1 MRAVLCREFGPE
13 ENLRVEDVP
22 SPELEPG
29 TVRVRVKAAGVNFPD
44 ILCVRGLYQFKPPL
58 PFVPGGEGAG
68 EVVEVAE
75 DVSAFQPGDRVLF
88 TVLAGAFAEEIVV
101 PAAKVVRIPDSMPF
115 DVAAGF
121 AIVYGTSY
129 YALKQ
134 RAGLKAGETL
144 LVLGAAGGVG
154 LAAVE
159 LGHAMGA
166 KVIAAASSAD
176 KLAMAAEHG
185 ADEGIDYARDDLKD
199 RVKALTD
206 GRGADVIYDPVGG
219 DYTERA
225 FRAIAWEGRHLVIG
239 FAGGRIPQLPLNLPL
254 LKGASVVGVFWGAWA
269 ERRPEEHAGNM
280 RELFALYEE
289 GRIRPHV
296 DARFPLEG
304 FQEAFAAIRERRVKG
319 KIVLVP

>member
-13 ENLRVEDVP
+13 ENLKVEEVP
-22 SPELEPG
+22 APELAPG
-29 TVRVRVKAAGVNFPD
+29 CVRVRVRAAGVNFPD

-58 PFVPGGEGAG
+58 PFAPGGEGAG
-68 EVVEVAE
+68 EVVEVAD
-75 DVSAFQPGDRVLF
+75 DVSGITVGDRVLF

-101 PAAKVVRIPDSMPF
+101 PAAKIVRIPDSMPF

-185 ADEGIDYARDDLKD
+185 AQDGINYAEEDLKA
-199 RVKALTD
+199 RARELTG
-206 GRGADVIYDPVGG
+206 GRGVDVIYDPVGG
-219 DYTERA
+219 DFTEPA

-239 FAGGRIPQLPLNLPL
+239 FAGGRIPKLPLNLPL

-269 ERRPEEHAGNM
+269 ERRPDEHAENM
-280 RELFALYEE
+280 RELFALYEQ

-296 DARFPLEG
+296 DARFPLER
-304 FQEAFAAIRERRVKG
+304 FQEAFAAIRDRRVKG
-319 KIVLVP
+319 KVVLVP

>member
-1 MRAVLCREFGPE
+1 ME
-13 ENLRVEDVP
+13 EIPAPALQ
-22 SPELEPG
+22 PG
-29 TVRVRVKAAGVNFPD
+29 CVRIRVKAAGVNFPD
-44 ILCVRGLYQFKPPL
+44 ILCVRGQYQFKPPL
-58 PFVPGGEGAG
+58 PFAPGGEGAG
-68 EVVEVAE
+68 EVVEVAA
-75 DVSAFQPGDRVLF
+75 DVSEYKAGDRVLF

-134 RAGLKAGETL
+134 RARLKSGETL

-154 LAAVE
+154 LATVE
-159 LGHAMGA
+159 LGKAMGA
-166 KVIAAASSAD
+166 RVIAAASSPE
-176 KLAMAAEHG
+176 KLALAHEHG
-185 ADEGIDYARDDLKD
+185 ADCGVNYAQEDLKA
-199 RVKALTD
+199 RVKELTK

-219 DYTERA
+219 DFTEPA

-239 FAGGRIPQLPLNLPL
+239 FAGGRIPKLPLNLPL

-269 ERRPEEHAGNM
+269 ERRPDEHAENM
-280 RELFALYEE
+280 RELFAFYEE

-296 DARFPLEG
+296 DARYPLDR
-304 FQEAFAAIRERRVKG
+304 FLEAFAAIRERRVKG
-319 KIVLVP
+319 KVVLLP

>member
-1 MRAVLCREFGPE
+1 MRAVWCREFGSE
-13 ENLRVEDVP
+13 DNLRVEEVP
-22 SPELEPG
+22 SPELQPG
-29 TVRVRVKAAGVNFPD
+29 CVRIRVRAAGVNFPD

-58 PFVPGGEGAG
+58 PFAPGGEGAG
-68 EVVEVAE
+68 EIMEVAA
-75 DVSAFQPGDRVLF
+75 DVTDLRPGDRVLF

-115 DVAAGF
+115 EVAAGF

-134 RAGLKAGETL
+134 RAALKAGETL

-159 LGHAMGA
+159 LGRAMGA
-166 KVIAAASSAD
+166 TVIAAASSPE
-176 KLAMAAEHG
+176 KLAMAKEHG
-185 ADEGIDYARDDLKD
+185 ADAGIDYAQEDLKA

-206 GRGADVIYDPVGG
+206 GHGAD
-219 DYTERA
+219 
-225 FRAIAWEGRHLVIG
+225 GRHLVIG
-239 FAGGRIPQLPLNLPL
+239 FAGGRIPKLPLNLPL

-269 ERRPEEHAGNM
+269 ERKPEEHAQNM
-280 RELFALYEE
+280 RELFALYEA

-296 DARFPLEG
+296 DAQFPLEA
-304 FQEAFAAIRERRVKG
+304 FDKAFAAIRERRVKG